1 VIYLSKDII
10 FDTLRREPLM
20 LKIPFVPSVGKA
32 SVSSAAAINEALH
45 QQAGIS
51 TPSSDT
57 RLDRL
62 VQHLLDLDEADAMEL
77 EALDG
82 VPMALGGRSPASFNN
97 ALQEVIRRL
106 QLTKLFSL
114 SQEGEFH
121 RSICPGAYNERTG
134 EHHPEEMARW
144 RAEFRSM
151 APEQQMMAATIIWLY
166 QSGPDS
172 TWLRRVPC
180 TWRAGEAMQYMRDA
194 GCLSLWLSLIARYPG
209 W

>member
-1 VIYLSKDII
+1 
-10 FDTLRREPLM
+10 M
-20 LKIPFVPSVGKA
+20 LKYLCTTTADQSFIN
-32 SVSSAAAINEALH
+32 SAAAINEALH
-45 QQAGIS
+45 LQAHIS
-51 TPSSDT
+51 TPSNDT

-62 VQHLLDLDEADAMEL
+62 VQHLLDLDDDNAMEL
-77 EALDG
+77 ETLGG
-82 VPMALGGRSPASFNN
+82 VPMALGSRSPASFNN
-97 ALQEVIRRL
+97 ALQQVMRQL
-106 QLTKLFSL
+106 QLFKLFCP

-121 RSICPGAYNERTG
+121 RSICPAAYNERTG

-144 RAEFRSM
+144 RAEFRGM

-194 GCLSLWLSLIARYPG
+194 GCLSLWLSLVARYPG

>member
-1 VIYLSKDII
+1 
-10 FDTLRREPLM
+10 M
-20 LKIPFVPSVGKA
+20 LKYLCVTTTEQSFING
-32 SVSSAAAINEALH
+32 AAAINEALH
-45 QQAGIS
+45 RQAHIS
-51 TPSSDT
+51 TPSNDT

-62 VQHLLDLDEADAMEL
+62 VQHLLDLDEDDAMEL
-77 EALDG
+77 VTLGG
-82 VPMALGGRSPASFNN
+82 VPMALGNRSPASFNK
-97 ALQEVIRRL
+97 ALQQVIRQLRL
-106 QLTKLFSL
+106 FKLFCP

-121 RSICPGAYNERTG
+121 RSICPAAYNERTG

-144 RAEFRSM
+144 RAEFRVM

>member
-1 VIYLSKDII
+1 
-10 FDTLRREPLM
+10 M
-20 LKIPFVPSVGKA
+20 LKYPYAATAEQAFIN
-32 SVSSAAAINEALH
+32 SAAAINEALH
-45 QQAGIS
+45 RQAHIS
-51 TPSSDT
+51 TSSNDT

-62 VQHLLDLDEADAMEL
+62 VQHLLDLDEDDAMEL
-77 EALDG
+77 ETLGG
-82 VPMALGGRSPASFNN
+82 VPMALGNRSPASFNK
-97 ALQEVIRRL
+97 ALQQVIRQLRL
-106 QLTKLFSL
+106 FKLFCP

-121 RSICPGAYNERTG
+121 RSICLAAYNERTG

-144 RAEFRSM
+144 RAEFRGM